1 MGVILLKSCEM
12 VTDLCSLVRLFDKTF
27 ATQKPTEWLKT
38 DLLMHF
44 SGSVL
49 GKQVRLF
56 SFKLPAEGG
65 AGVRRGGAE
74 IQGTHP
80 SPNWDSVYP

>member
-1 MGVILLKSCEM
+1 M
-12 VTDLCSLVRLFDKTF
+12 VNDLCSLARLFDKTF

-44 SGSVL
+44 LSSVL

-56 SFKLPAEGG
+56 SFGLPAEGG
-65 AGVRRGGAE
+65 AGMSREELKSKALSPLQTGTLFTHRG
-74 IQGTHP
+74 TF
-80 SPNWDSVYP
+80 Y